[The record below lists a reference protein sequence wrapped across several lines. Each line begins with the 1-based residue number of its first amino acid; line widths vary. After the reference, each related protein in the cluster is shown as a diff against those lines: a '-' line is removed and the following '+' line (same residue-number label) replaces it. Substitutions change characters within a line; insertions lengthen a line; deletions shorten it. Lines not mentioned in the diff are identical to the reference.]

1 MVRSVDVRDSLVKT
15 LQLDLVGPGPG
26 HPHEAEQLWE
36 SEPPSRWY
44 LTGFLVPTKAPE
56 HLRFDPESAE
66 VLDAPAGHDGVGD
79 DDVEPDA
86 APARRVFLPSSIGV
100 SVLVP
105 AGTTTLQA
113 EVRWGDYKK
122 TTARTGGP
130 KAEEEPGAV
139 ARERAPGA
147 PRGPG
152 APARGN
158 ARCGSAPSG
167 WRECLSRCRR
177 TACLGSLC
185 RGVAGSSSTCLC
197 ATGARAQSPSPG
209 SPMAR
214 GWCQCSW

>member
-66 VLDAPAGHDGVGD
+66 VLDAPATGHDGAGD

-105 AGTTTLQA
+105 AGTTTLHAEAARPDLRGRDTRDWDDRVAELQFRDAVEYAVGHGVATHAALDPDGRCRTVETTWIPGA
-113 EVRWGDYKK
+113 EVEKVVPAWS
-122 TTARTGGP
+122 RT
-130 KAEEEPGAV
+130 
-139 ARERAPGA
+139 
-147 PRGPG
+147 
-152 APARGN
+152 
-158 ARCGSAPSG
+158 
-167 WRECLSRCRR
+167 
-177 TACLGSLC
+177 
-185 RGVAGSSSTCLC
+185 
-197 ATGARAQSPSPG
+197 SPSRWRPW
-209 SPMAR
+209 PRAR
-214 GWCQCSW
+214 RRRR